1 LLHYYHSKELLI
13 KMLPN
18 VITTIADLE
27 SFVEQISPAPWLAI
41 DTEFMR
47 ESTYYPILCLIQI
60 ATDEVSACI
69 DVLSLDHI
77 DPLLELLRQDSQLK
91 IFHSCRQDLE
101 VLYAEYQL
109 IPQPLFD
116 TQVAASILGLD
127 EQISYAELV
136 AQKSSVHL
144 AKTESRTDWKRRPL
158 SDAQID
164 YALDDVIHLGPLYE
178 KLESDLNIENR
189 TSWLAEECEKLLNP
203 SNYFVAP
210 EEAWNQVKGIGRLNP
225 KQFYY
230 VRKVAHWRELAAQT
244 KNLPRRWILTDPAIL
259 EACQLKDFS
268 GESISQCLK
277 EHAPKSMRHSNS
289 LCEILQ
295 QPIPTD
301 IVEDL
306 QEPIDNR
313 LSKEQRALIKKLMDF
328 TRNRAEQ
335 INTSSSLLANRKSL
349 VNLVLGR
356 QSRVESGW
364 RKPQIGEELASIVAS
379 EPV

>member
-1 LLHYYHSKELLI
+1 
-13 KMLPN
+13 MLPN

-27 SFVEQISPAPWLAI
+27 SFVEQISPAPWLAM

-77 DPLLELLRQDSQLK
+77 DPLLELLQQNSQLK

-136 AQKSSVHL
+136 AQKSSIHL

-164 YALDDVIHLGPLYE
+164 YALDDVVHLGPLYK
-178 KLESDLNIENR
+178 KLESDLIMKKR
-189 TSWLAEECEKLLNP
+189 TPWLAEECDKLLLP
-203 SNYFVAP
+203 SNYYVAP
-210 EEAWNQVKGIGRLNP
+210 EEAWHQVKGIGRLSA

-230 VRKVAHWRELAAQT
+230 VREIAHWREQSAQT
-244 KNLPRRWILTDPAIL
+244 KNLPRRWILPDPAIL

-268 GESISQCLK
+268 GESISQCLR
-277 EHAPKSMRHSNS
+277 EHAPKSMRHSNNIS
-289 LCEILQ
+289 EILQ
-295 QPIPTD
+295 QSIPSD
-301 IVEDL
+301 MVDNL
-306 QEPIDNR
+306 QEPADNR
-313 LSKEQRALIKKLMDF
+313 LSKEQKALIKELMEF
-328 TRNRAEQ
+328 TRNRADQ
-335 INTSSSLLANRKSL
+335 INTSASLLANRKSL
-349 VNLVLGR
+349 VNLVLGK
-356 QSRVESGW
+356 QSRVDSGW
-364 RKPQIGEELASIVAS
+364 RKSQIGDDLTMIVES
-379 EPV
+379 QPE

>member
-1 LLHYYHSKELLI
+1 
-13 KMLPN
+13 MLPN

-27 SFVEQISPAPWLAI
+27 SFVEQISSSPWLAI

-60 ATDEVSACI
+60 ATDEASACI

-101 VLYAEYQL
+101 VLYAEYQF

-136 AQKSSVHL
+136 AQKSSVRL
-144 AKTESRTDWKRRPL
+144 AKTESRTDWRRRPL
-158 SDAQID
+158 SKAQID
-164 YALDDVIHLGPLYE
+164 YALDDVIHLGSLY
-178 KLESDLNIENR
+178 KNLESDLNTENR
-189 TSWLAEECEKLLNP
+189 TPWLAEECEKLVLP

-210 EEAWNQVKGIGRLNP
+210 EEAWKQVKGIGKLSAT
-225 KQFYY
+225 QFYY
-230 VRKVAHWRELAAQT
+230 VREIAHWREQAAQA
-244 KNLPRRWILTDPAIL
+244 KNLPRRWILPDPAIL
-259 EACQLKDFS
+259 ETCRLKNFS

-277 EHAPKSMRHSNS
+277 QHAPKSMRHSNNIS
-289 LCEILQ
+289 EILRQ
-295 QPIPTD
+295 SIPVD
-301 IVEDL
+301 IVNNL
-306 QEPIDNR
+306 QEPADNR
-313 LSKEQRALIKKLMDF
+313 LSKEQRALIKKLMEF

-335 INTSSSLLANRKSL
+335 INTSASLLANRKSL
-349 VNLVLGR
+349 VNLVLGKK
-356 QSRVESGW
+356 SRVASGW
-364 RKPQIGEELASIVAS
+364 RKSQIGDELVEIVDS
-379 EPV
+379 EPL

>member
-1 LLHYYHSKELLI
+1 MFPH
-13 KMLPN
+13 

-27 SFVEQISPAPWLAI
+27 LFVERISSSSWLAM

-77 DPLLELLRQDSQLK
+77 DPLLDLLRQESQLK

-136 AQKSSVHL
+136 AQKSSVYL

-164 YALDDVIHLGPLYE
+164 YALDDVIHLGPLYK
-178 KLESDLNIENR
+178 KLETDLAVESR
-189 TSWLAEECEKLLNP
+189 TPWLTEECEHLLLA
-203 SNYFVAP
+203 SNYFVEP
-210 EEAWNQVKGIGRLNP
+210 EQAWKQVKGIGKLSA

-230 VRKVAHWRELAAQT
+230 VRKIAHWREQAAQT
-244 KNLPRRWILTDPAIL
+244 KNLPRRWILPDPAIL
-259 EACQLKDFS
+259 ETCQLKDCS
-268 GESISQCLK
+268 GETISQCLK
-277 EHAPKSMRHSNS
+277 QHAPKSMRHSNNIA
-289 LCEILQ
+289 EILQ
-295 QPIPTD
+295 QDIPTD
-301 IVEDL
+301 IVDIL
-306 QEPIDNR
+306 QEPADNR
-313 LSKEQRALIKKLMDF
+313 LSKEQRTLIKQLMEF

-335 INTSSSLLANRKSL
+335 INTSASLLANRKSL
-349 VNLVLGR
+349 VNLVLGQ
-356 QSRVESGW
+356 QSKVESGW
-364 RKPQIGEELASIVAS
+364 RKSQVGDELAAVIAS
-379 EPV
+379 ETE

>member
-1 LLHYYHSKELLI
+1 
-13 KMLPN
+13 MLPN

>member
-1 LLHYYHSKELLI
+1 
-13 KMLPN
+13 MLPN

-27 SFVEQISPAPWLAI
+27 SFVEQISPAPWLAM

-101 VLYAEYQL
+101 VLYAEYQFL
-109 IPQPLFD
+109 PQPLFD
-116 TQVAASILGLD
+116 TQVAASILGLN

-164 YALDDVIHLGPLYE
+164 YALDDVIHLGPLYK
-178 KLESDLNIENR
+178 KLESDLGIKKR
-189 TSWLAEECEKLLNP
+189 TAWLAEECEKLLFP

-210 EEAWNQVKGIGRLNP
+210 EEAWKQVKGIGKLSA

-230 VRKVAHWRELAAQT
+230 LREIAHWREQTAQT
-244 KNLPRRWILTDPAIL
+244 KNLPRRWILSDPAIL

-268 GESISQCLK
+268 DESISQCLQQQ
-277 EHAPKSMRHSNS
+277 APKSMRHSNNIS
-289 LCEILQ
+289 GILQ
-295 QPIPTD
+295 QAIPAD
-301 IVEDL
+301 IVNNL
-306 QEPIDNR
+306 QEPTDNR
-313 LSKEQRALIKKLMDF
+313 LSKEQRALIKMLMEF
-328 TRNRAEQ
+328 TRSRADQ
-335 INTSSSLLANRKSL
+335 INTSASLLANRKSL
-349 VNLVLGR
+349 VDLVLGK
-356 QSRVESGW
+356 QSRVDSGW
-364 RKPQIGEELASIVAS
+364 RKSQIGDELASIIVES
-379 EPV
+379 EPQ